1 MFLYVAILN
10 TVLAFSGRS
19 PAMAVETYSDDLC
32 VKLYRYRRSLDLL
45 VGSQVLD
52 GHLSTRVSLDIYLL
66 ERNRVSYCKRDEPVD
81 HVR

>member
-45 VGSQVLD
+45 VVRRAFIYPCF
-52 GHLSTRVSLDIYLL
+52 TRYLFIGAKP
-66 ERNRVSYCKRDEPVD
+66 CKLFQKR
-81 HVR
+81 